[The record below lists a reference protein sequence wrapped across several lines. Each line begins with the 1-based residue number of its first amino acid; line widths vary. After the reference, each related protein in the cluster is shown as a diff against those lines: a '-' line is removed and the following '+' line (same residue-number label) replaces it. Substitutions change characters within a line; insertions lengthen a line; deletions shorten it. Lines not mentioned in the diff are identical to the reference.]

1 MENKINIVKKEL
13 RALKKSSHAVQ
24 RIIEIQGVHFKRIRA
39 LERLSCDEKAKELIA
54 KEHEIINALRLNE
67 HIEQSEN
74 LEKKYMDALN
84 SLCAL
89 DKAMMLDCYI
99 NGMPYWK
106 IGMTYG
112 FAEEGARKHIEA
124 IIKKIANII

>member
-13 RALKKSSHAVQ
+13 RALKKSSRAVQ
-24 RIIEIQGVHFKRIRA
+24 RIIEIQGIHFKRIRA
-39 LERLSCDEKAKELIA
+39 LERLSDEEKAKELIK
-54 KEHEIINALRLNE
+54 KERDIIDALGLSE
-67 HIEQSEN
+67 HIEEN
-74 LEKKYMDALN
+74 EKLEKKYMDALN
-84 SLCAL
+84 SLDTV

-112 FAEEGARKHIEA
+112 FAEEGARKHIDA
-124 IIKKIANII
+124 IVRKIAATI

>member
-24 RIIEIQGVHFKRIRA
+24 RIIEIQGIHFKRIHA
-39 LERLSCDEKAKELIA
+39 LEKLSGDEKARELIE
-54 KEHEIINALRLNE
+54 KERELIDALKLKE
-67 HIEQSEN
+67 HIEESEG
-74 LEKKYMDALN
+74 LEKKYMEALN
-84 SLCAL
+84 RLNAV

-124 IIKKIANII
+124 IVKKIANTI